1 MSLSYFLDCLKLVRL
16 VVVPNFRASTGGY
29 YNLIIITRS
38 SHFTWNV
45 GPLWPFFSLELYTL
59 FSIVQCRVPG
69 VLLHGLLTCRIRAVC
84 DGMVWYVG
92 MGGVTIFLVRRSN
105 RWKCR
110 WGDWNFI
117 TLLMR
122 QEQENWRKE
131 GFGKNLCNKDGWNK
145 LFDRI
150 CGLIWIFIKMKRVR
164 SLSNID

>member
-84 DGMVWYVG
+84 DGMVWYGMWAWGESLYSSYVG
-92 MGGVTIFLVRRSN
+92 AIDGNADEVTEILLHSWWDKNRRTE
-105 RWKCR
+105 
-110 WGDWNFI
+110 G
-117 TLLMR
+117 
-122 QEQENWRKE
+122 RKVLE
-131 GFGKNLCNKDGWNK
+131 
-145 LFDRI
+145 RI
-150 CGLIWIFIKMKRVR
+150 CAIKMAETNYLIGFVALFG
-164 SLSNID
+164 SL